1 MDIGAGVGQGP
12 MCGICGA
19 FGIEDKRLIKSMTK
33 VLVHRGPEGEGYHID
48 KDLMLGHRRLRIID
62 LATGD
67 QPIYNE
73 DRSICVID
81 NGEIYNYKELRK
93 ELQKKGHDF
102 YTKSDTEVI
111 VHAYEEYKE
120 QCFEKLQ
127 GMFSIAL
134 WDSNKRRLIL
144 ARDRHGIK
152 GLFYAQAPSG
162 ALLFASEVKSILQD
176 PSVKRELDKESFHYF
191 VNLRYV
197 PREKTMFK
205 GIYKLFPGH
214 YLVADKEGVRVR
226 SFHEPTF
233 KVGRLSED
241 RVIKELRK
249 RLKEAVRRHMV
260 SDVPI
265 GICLSGGLDSSTIVA
280 LASSMSDEPPR
291 TFCMG
296 FGEDTDEI
304 EDANMV
310 ADHFNTNHR
319 NLIVKANL
327 LKEYPKMIWH
337 ADSPK
342 RNLYPYYLSELVGRH
357 VKVAL
362 GGLGGDELFGGY
374 IWKYRLAENVE
385 KARKKLTKSQ
395 KTNLMKS
402 AKQMIIFQSKYGDI
416 TDDRHFE
423 YLKKMLYLNSDVDLY
438 LGTQS
443 LDETFT
449 EEYLA
454 KLYGKEMRGWKIPSV
469 RSVFAPYFNG
479 KYGLVQQFMEVDYRV
494 KMADDFLFVE
504 DSMFSAHSLESR
516 VPLLDNDLVDFS
528 FSIPPSMKWQ
538 RGQGKM
544 IFKKAIKPW
553 VPKFVFE
560 KRKQGFGSNVFLT
573 YVNEIEE
580 IARQKLPEGNAVK
593 EGLIRKEYLEDVL
606 GREASPHLIKH
617 YCLIWNLLTFEIWYE
632 MYIKSDKIE
641 NPTKDVGH
649 II

>member
-1 MDIGAGVGQGP
+1 MGNVL
-12 MCGICGA
+12 MCGICGV
-19 FGIEDKRLIKSMTK
+19 FGSEDKRLIKSMTRI
-33 VLVHRGPEGEGYHID
+33 LRHRGPDGEGYHID
-48 KDLMLGHRRLRIID
+48 KDLMLGHRRLSVID

-81 NGEIYNYKELRK
+81 NGEIYNFKDLRK
-93 ELQKKGHDF
+93 ELEKSGHKF
-102 YTKSDTEVI
+102 YTKSDTEVV
-111 VHAYEEYKE
+111 VHAYEEWGDE
-120 QCFEKLQ
+120 CFEKFQ
-127 GMFSIAL
+127 GMFSIVI
-134 WDSNKRRLIL
+134 WDSIKRRLVL

-152 GLFYAQAPSG
+152 SVFHTLLPEGDF
-162 ALLFASEVKSILQD
+162 LFASEVKAILQD
-176 PSVKRELDKESFHYF
+176 TRVKRELDYESFHYF
-191 VNLRYV
+191 ANLRYV

-205 GIYKLFPGH
+205 GIQRLLPGH
-214 YLVADKEGVRVR
+214 ILVADKNGVRIKK
-226 SFHEPTF
+226 FHKPAF
-233 KVGRLSED
+233 KLTTPSENKI
-241 RVIKELRK
+241 IKALRK
-249 RLKEAVRRHMV
+249 TLKQAVKRHMV

-265 GICLSGGLDSSTIVA
+265 GICLSGGLDSTTLVA
-280 LASSMSDEPPR
+280 LASKLSDEPPR

-327 LKEYPKMIWH
+327 LKEYPTMIWH

-362 GGLGGDELFGGY
+362 SGLGGDELYGGY
-374 IWKYRLAENVE
+374 TWKYRLAENVE
-385 KARKKLTKSQ
+385 KARKKLTRSQ
-395 KTNLMKS
+395 KANLMKS

-423 YLKKMLYLNSDVDLY
+423 YLKKMLYMNSDVDLY

-443 LDETFT
+443 LDETFP

-454 KLYGKEMRGWKIPSV
+454 RLYGKEMRGWKIPSV

-479 KYGLVQQFMEVDYRV
+479 KSGLVQQFMEVDYQV

-516 VPLLDNDLVDFS
+516 VPLLDNDLVDYS
-528 FSIPPSMKWQ
+528 FSIPPEMKWQ
-538 RGQGKM
+538 KGQGKV

-573 YVNEIEE
+573 YVDEIEE
-580 IARQKLPEGNAVK
+580 IARQKLPDGNAVK

-606 GREASPHLIKH
+606 GREASPHLTKH
-617 YCLIWNLLTFEIWYE
+617 YCLIWNLLTFEIWHE
-632 MYIKSDKIE
+632 MYIKSDKIQ
-641 NPTKDVGH
+641 NPTKGVGS

>member
-1 MDIGAGVGQGP
+1 
-12 MCGICGA
+12 
-19 FGIEDKRLIKSMTK
+19 
-33 VLVHRGPEGEGYHID
+33 
-48 KDLMLGHRRLRIID
+48 MLGHRRLSVID

-73 DRSICVID
+73 DRSVCVID
-81 NGEIYNYKELRK
+81 NGEIYNFRELRK
-93 ELQKKGHDF
+93 DLEKNGHKF
-102 YTKSDTEVI
+102 YTNSDTEVI
-111 VHAYEEYKE
+111 VHSYEEFGDN
-120 QCFEKLQ
+120 CFEKFE
-127 GMFSIAL
+127 GMFSIAI
-134 WDSNKRRLIL
+134 WDSEERRLVL

-152 GLFYAQAPSG
+152 SLFYTQLPTG
-162 ALLFASEVKSILQD
+162 DFLFASEVKSLLQD
-176 PSVKRELDKESFHYF
+176 KRIERKLDYESFHYF
-191 VNLRYV
+191 ANLRYV

-205 GIYKLFPGH
+205 GIFRLLPAHLMVIENGGVEIRQYHKPSFNLTK
-214 YLVADKEGVRVR
+214 ASEGEIV
-226 SFHEPTF
+226 
-233 KVGRLSED
+233 
-241 RVIKELRK
+241 KELRK
-249 RLKEAVRRHMV
+249 KLEQAVRRHMV

-280 LASSMSDEPPR
+280 LASKIADEPPR

-310 ADHFNTNHR
+310 ADHFKTNHR

-327 LKEYPKMIWH
+327 LKEYPQMIWQ

-374 IWKYRLAENVE
+374 TWKYRLAENVE
-385 KARKKLTKSQ
+385 KARREFNSSQ
-395 KTNLMKS
+395 MSNLMKS
-402 AKQMIIFQSKYGDI
+402 AKQMIIFQSKYGDVE
-416 TDDRHFE
+416 DDRHFE

-443 LDETFT
+443 LDETFP
-449 EEYLA
+449 EEYLPR
-454 KLYGKEMRGWKIPSV
+454 LYGKKMRGWKIPSV

-479 KYGLVQQFMEVDYRV
+479 KSGLVQQFMEVDYQV
-494 KMADDFLFVE
+494 KMVDDFLFVE
-504 DSMFSAHSLESR
+504 DAMFSAHSLESR
-516 VPLLDNDLVDFS
+516 VPFLDNDLVDFS

-538 RGQGKM
+538 KGQGKM
-544 IFKKAIKPW
+544 IFKKAVKPW

-593 EGLIRKEYLEDVL
+593 QGLIRKEYLDDVL
-606 GREASPHLIKH
+606 GREATPHLTKH

-632 MYIKSDKIE
+632 MYIKSDWIE
-641 NPTKDVGH
+641 DPKKDVGS

>member
-1 MDIGAGVGQGP
+1 
-12 MCGICGA
+12 
-19 FGIEDKRLIKSMTK
+19 
-33 VLVHRGPEGEGYHID
+33 
-48 KDLMLGHRRLRIID
+48 MLGHRRLSVID

-81 NGEIYNYKELRK
+81 NGEIYNFKKLRNDL
-93 ELQKKGHDF
+93 EKKGHKF
-102 YTKSDTEVI
+102 STKSDTEVI
-111 VHAYEEYKE
+111 VHAYEEYGDK
-120 QCFEKLQ
+120 CFEKFE
-127 GMFSIAL
+127 GMFTFAI
-134 WDSNKRRLIL
+134 WDSNDRRLIL

-152 GLFYAQAPSG
+152 GLFYTQLPNG
-162 ALLFASEVKSILQD
+162 DFLFASEIKSILQD
-176 PSVKRELDKESFHYF
+176 SRVKRELDHESFHYF
-191 VNLRYV
+191 ANLRYV
-197 PREKTMFK
+197 PREKTMFQ
-205 GIYKLFPGH
+205 GIYRLLPGH
-214 YLVADKEGVRVR
+214 FLVADEKEVHIKK
-226 SFHEPTF
+226 FHSPVF
-233 KVGRLSED
+233 KVKRSSED
-241 RVIKELRK
+241 KIIKELRT
-249 RLKEAVRRHMV
+249 RLKQAVKNHMV

-265 GICLSGGLDSSTIVA
+265 GICLSGGLDSTTLVA
-280 LASSMSDEPPR
+280 LASKMSDEPPR

-362 GGLGGDELFGGY
+362 GGLGGDELYGGY
-374 IWKYRLAENVE
+374 TWKYRLAENVE
-385 KARKKLTKSQ
+385 KARKKLATKQ
-395 KTNLMKS
+395 INNLMKS

-443 LDETFT
+443 LDETFP

-454 KLYGKEMRGWKIPSV
+454 KLYGKKMRGWKIPSV

-479 KYGLVQQFMEVDYRV
+479 KSGLVQQFMEVDYQV

-504 DSMFSAHSLESR
+504 DTMFSAHSLESR
-516 VPLLDNDLVDFS
+516 VPLLDNGLVDFS

-538 RGQGKM
+538 KGQGKM

-553 VPKFVFE
+553 VPKFVLE

-573 YVNEIEE
+573 YVDEIEE

-606 GREASPHLIKH
+606 GREASNHLIKH

>member
-1 MDIGAGVGQGP
+1 
-12 MCGICGA
+12 MCGICGV
-19 FGIEDKRLIKSMTK
+19 FGSEDRQLIKAMTRS
-33 VLVHRGPEGEGYHID
+33 LRHRGPDGEGYHID
-48 KDLMLGHRRLRIID
+48 KDLMLGHRRLSVID

-81 NGEIYNYKELRK
+81 NGEIYNFKELRK
-93 ELQKKGHDF
+93 ELEKKGHKF
-102 YTKSDTEVI
+102 YTRSDTEVI
-111 VHAYEEYKE
+111 VHAYEEHGDR
-120 QCFEKLQ
+120 CFEKFQ

-134 WDSNKRRLIL
+134 WDSNSRRLIL

-152 GLFYAQAPSG
+152 GIFYTQLPNG
-162 ALLFASEVKSILQD
+162 EFLFASEIKSILQD
-176 PSVKRELDKESFHYF
+176 SRVKRELDHESFHYF
-191 VNLRYV
+191 ANLRYV
-197 PREKTMFK
+197 PREKTMFE
-205 GIYKLFPGH
+205 GIYRLLPGH
-214 YLVADKEGVRVR
+214 ILVADEKEVHIRKYDTPV
-226 SFHEPTF
+226 F
-233 KVGRLSED
+233 KVKRSSED
-241 RVIKELRK
+241 TIIKELRK
-249 RLKEAVRRHMV
+249 RLKQAVKSHLV

-265 GICLSGGLDSSTIVA
+265 GICLSGGLDSSTLVA
-280 LASSMSDEPPR
+280 LASKMSDEPLR

-304 EDANMV
+304 EDANAV
-310 ADHFNTNHR
+310 ADHFKTNHR

-327 LKEYPKMIWH
+327 LKEYPKMIWY

-374 IWKYRLAENVE
+374 TWKYRLAENVE
-385 KARKKLTKSQ
+385 ESRKKLAPNQ
-395 KTNLMKS
+395 KANLMKS
-402 AKQMIIFQSKYGDI
+402 AKQMIIFQSKHGDI

-443 LDETFT
+443 LDETFP

-454 KLYGKEMRGWKIPSV
+454 RLYGKKMRGWKIPSV

-504 DSMFSAHSLESR
+504 DTMFSAHSLESR
-516 VPLLDNDLVDFS
+516 VPFLDNDLVDFS

-606 GREASPHLIKH
+606 GREASSHLIKH

-632 MYIKSDKIE
+632 MYIKSEKIE

>member
-1 MDIGAGVGQGP
+1 
-12 MCGICGA
+12 MCGICGV
-19 FGIEDKRLIKSMTK
+19 FGSEDRRLIKSMTRI
-33 VLVHRGPEGEGYHID
+33 LRHRGPDGEGYHID
-48 KDLMLGHRRLRIID
+48 KDLMLGHRRLSVID

-81 NGEIYNYKELRK
+81 NGEIYNFQELRK
-93 ELQKKGHDF
+93 ELENNGHKF
-102 YTKSDTEVI
+102 YSKSDTEVV
-111 VHAYEEYKE
+111 VHAYEEWGDG
-120 QCFEKLQ
+120 CFEKFQ
-127 GMFSIAL
+127 GMFSIAI
-134 WDSNKRRLIL
+134 WDSGKRRLVL

-152 GLFYAQAPSG
+152 SVYYTLLPEGD
-162 ALLFASEVKSILQD
+162 LLFASEVKAILQD
-176 PSVKRELDKESFHYF
+176 SRVKRELDCESFHYF
-191 VNLRYV
+191 ANLRYV

-205 GIYKLFPGH
+205 GIHRLLPGH
-214 YLVADKEGVRVR
+214 FLVADKNGVRIKG
-226 SFHEPTF
+226 FHIPTF
-233 KVGRLSED
+233 KLTTASED
-241 RVIKELRK
+241 KIIKTLRK
-249 RLKEAVRRHMV
+249 ALKQAVKRHMV

-265 GICLSGGLDSSTIVA
+265 GICLSGGLDSSTLVA
-280 LASSMSDEPPR
+280 LASKLADEPPR

-304 EDANMV
+304 EDANKV
-310 ADHFNTNHR
+310 ADHYNTNHR

-362 GGLGGDELFGGY
+362 SGLGGDELFGGY
-374 IWKYRLAENVE
+374 TWKYRLAENVE
-385 KARKKLTKSQ
+385 KARKKLTRSQ
-395 KTNLMKS
+395 KANLMKS

-423 YLKKMLYLNSDVDLY
+423 YLKKMLYMNSDVDLY

-443 LDETFT
+443 LDETFP

-454 KLYGKEMRGWKIPSV
+454 RLYGKEMRGWKIPSV

-479 KYGLVQQFMEVDYRV
+479 KYGLVQQFMEVDYQI

-504 DSMFSAHSLESR
+504 DTMFSAHSLESR
-516 VPLLDNDLVDFS
+516 VPFLDNDLVDYS
-528 FSIPPSMKWQ
+528 FSIPPEMKWQ
-538 RGQGKM
+538 KGQGKVL
-544 IFKKAIKPW
+544 FKKAIKPW

-573 YVNEIEE
+573 YVDEIEE
-580 IARQKLPEGNAVK
+580 IARQKLPDGNAV
-593 EGLIRKEYLEDVL
+593 EQGLIRKDYLEDVL
-606 GREASPHLIKH
+606 GREASPHLTKH

-632 MYIKSDKIE
+632 MYIKSDKIQ
-641 NPTKDVGH
+641 NPTKGVGS

>member
-1 MDIGAGVGQGP
+1 
-12 MCGICGA
+12 MCGLCGV
-19 FGIEDKRLIKSMTK
+19 FGSEDRQLIKEMTRT
-33 VLVHRGPEGEGYHID
+33 LRHRGPDGEGYHID
-48 KDLMLGHRRLRIID
+48 KDLMLGHRRLSVID

-81 NGEIYNYKELRK
+81 NGEIYNFKALRK
-93 ELQKKGHDF
+93 ELEKKGHKF

-111 VHAYEEYKE
+111 VHSYEEHGEK
-120 QCFEKLQ
+120 CFDKLQ
-127 GMFSIAL
+127 GMFSIAI

-152 GLFYAQAPSG
+152 GIFYTHLPNG
-162 ALLFASEVKSILQD
+162 EFLFASEIKSILQD
-176 PSVKRELDKESFHYF
+176 NRVKRELDQESFHYF

-197 PREKTMFK
+197 PREKTMFQ
-205 GIYKLFPGH
+205 GIYRLLPGH
-214 YLVADKEGVRVR
+214 FLVADEKEVRIKR
-226 SFHEPTF
+226 FHTPVF
-233 KVGRLSED
+233 KVTRSSED
-241 RVIKELRK
+241 KLIKELRAHLK
-249 RLKEAVRRHMV
+249 RAVKSHMV

-265 GICLSGGLDSSTIVA
+265 GICLSGGLDSSTLVA
-280 LASSMSDEPPR
+280 LASKMSDEPPR

-319 NLIVKANL
+319 NLTVKANL

-362 GGLGGDELFGGY
+362 GGLGGDELYGGY
-374 IWKYRLAENVE
+374 TWKYRLAEGVE
-385 KARKKLTKSQ
+385 KARKKLASKQ
-395 KTNLMKS
+395 INNLMKS
-402 AKQMIIFQSKYGDI
+402 AKQMIIFQSQYGDI

-443 LDETFT
+443 LDETFP

-454 KLYGKEMRGWKIPSV
+454 RLYGKKMRGWKIPSV

-479 KYGLVQQFMEVDYRV
+479 KYGLVQQFMEVDYQV
-494 KMADDFLFVE
+494 KMADDFLFV
-504 DSMFSAHSLESR
+504 DDMMFSAHSLESR

-544 IFKKAIKPW
+544 IFKKAVKPW

-573 YVNEIEE
+573 YVDEIEE

-593 EGLIRKEYLEDVL
+593 EDLIRKEYLEDVL
-606 GREASPHLIKH
+606 GREASSHLIKH

-632 MYIKSDKIE
+632 MYIKKDRIE